1 MSRDEE
7 ILDPALS
14 FDRWQFNA
22 AMCPRQSGTLMNRA
36 LPAEYFARDRAGRL
50 GYALRALALR
60 RLNELAEQVHE
71 EDFLP

>member
-7 ILDPALS
+7 ILDPSLF
-14 FDRWQFNA
+14 FDRFQFNA